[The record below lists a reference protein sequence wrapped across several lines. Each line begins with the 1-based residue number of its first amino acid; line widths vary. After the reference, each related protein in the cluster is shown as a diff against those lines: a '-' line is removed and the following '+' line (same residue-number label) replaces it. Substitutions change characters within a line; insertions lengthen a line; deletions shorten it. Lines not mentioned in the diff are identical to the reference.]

1 MSKKPKKSSAFLSKK
16 REKARLKKIAVKE
29 NIDTKVIDR
38 IFDFR
43 ESSGAMRTLAMQE
56 GEFRG
61 PDDEMQ
67 FPQQYEKGEEDFY
80 KSVGTFRDK
89 DGNISG
95 DVFKKE
101 DALTKKVEDIAA
113 AENAALK
120 AEREAKI
127 NYGGIGEYL
136 TDGIIPE
143 EETILPVFDFQ
154 EPSTRMDFSE
164 GSPKD
169 PSRRTFLK
177 FMAGIASL
185 PIVGKFFKGAKS
197 AKVVKL
203 ANTTT
208 VMPDWFP
215 AFVDNAFKKGIAK
228 KIDADLTEIEIP
240 ELPGVKVQAHDDGR
254 ILVEGKNAYNEPYEI
269 NYTPPGYEVIDETTG
284 KAVKTP
290 GEFQASDTRF
300 RQTGPELDDVDVD
313 YDTVKDIDDIVGG
326 NSTELEGFAKGTG
339 ETKYTK
345 GQKAVDEADARSQYS
360 GQERADFDGGPEI
373 DPTDYYYE
381 D

>member
-1 MSKKPKKSSAFLSKK
+1 MCI
-16 REKARLKKIAVKE
+16 RDRL
-29 NIDTKVIDR
+29 
-38 IFDFR
+38 
-43 ESSGAMRTLAMQE
+43 G
-56 GEFRG
+56 
-61 PDDEMQ
+61 
-67 FPQQYEKGEEDFY
+67 
-80 KSVGTFRDK
+80 
-89 DGNISG
+89 
-95 DVFKKE
+95 VFG
-101 DALTKKVEDIAA
+101 
-113 AENAALK
+113 
-120 AEREAKI
+120 
-127 NYGGIGEYL
+127 Y
-136 TDGIIPE
+136 
-143 EETILPVFDFQ
+143 
-154 EPSTRMDFSE
+154 
-164 GSPKD
+164 
-169 PSRRTFLK
+169 
-177 FMAGIASL
+177 
-185 PIVGKFFKGAKS
+185 
-197 AKVVKL
+197 
-203 ANTTT
+203 
-208 VMPDWFP
+208 
-215 AFVDNAFKKGIAK
+215 
-228 KIDADLTEIEIP
+228 
-240 ELPGVKVQAHDDGR
+240 GR

>member
-1 MSKKPKKSSAFLSKK
+1 
-16 REKARLKKIAVKE
+16 
-29 NIDTKVIDR
+29 
-38 IFDFR
+38 
-43 ESSGAMRTLAMQE
+43 
-56 GEFRG
+56 
-61 PDDEMQ
+61 
-67 FPQQYEKGEEDFY
+67 
-80 KSVGTFRDK
+80 
-89 DGNISG
+89 
-95 DVFKKE
+95 
-101 DALTKKVEDIAA
+101 
-113 AENAALK
+113 
-120 AEREAKI
+120 
-127 NYGGIGEYL
+127 
-136 TDGIIPE
+136 
-143 EETILPVFDFQ
+143 VFDFQ

-185 PIVGKFFKGAKS
+185 PFVGKFFKGAKS

-254 ILVEGKNAYNEPYEI
+254 IMVEGKNAYNEPYEI

-360 GQERADFDGGPEI
+360 GQERADFDQGPEI